1 MTNVGIIGTGML
13 GEAVG
18 LHLLNSNY
26 TVTVFNR
33 TKDKTEKLVDAGAT
47 LAESSKEV
55 AENSDLVITVV
66 RDADAVSQ
74 VAFGENGIISGKHD
88 GLVIADMSTIN
99 PNSAKEISMFF
110 DKGVLRLAIILII
123 ILLHYH
129 LEHDFLSPYSEAQ
142 AVIKCYS

>member
-1 MTNVGIIGTGML
+1 MTKVGIIGTGML

-18 LHLLNSNY
+18 LHLLNSNH

-47 LAESSKEV
+47 LVESPKEV

-66 RDADAVSQ
+66 RDADAVSE

-88 GLVIADMSTIN
+88 DMVVADMSTIN
-99 PNSAKEISMFF
+99 PNSAKEISQKFESS
-110 DKGVLRLAIILII
+110 DI
-123 ILLHYH
+123 
-129 LEHDFLSPYSEAQ
+129 EFLQ
-142 AVIKCYS
+142 LMGNW